1 MTSSYTELC
10 STSESTI
17 TRDKNS
23 DEAFKVLKLFNLTH
37 QRLERTASS
46 FLFFPRR
53 HCRPGEI
60 DWNLELDSVSF
71 CRRNDGFLVT
81 VSNDSTIIQSV

>member
-10 STSESTI
+10 SSSESTT
-17 TRDKNS
+17 TRDINC
-23 DEAFKVLKLFNLTH
+23 DNAFKVLKLFNLTH

-46 FLFFPRR
+46 FLFFPKR

-71 CRRNDGFLVT
+71 CRRNDGFLI
-81 VSNDSTIIQSV
+81 SDSDSTI